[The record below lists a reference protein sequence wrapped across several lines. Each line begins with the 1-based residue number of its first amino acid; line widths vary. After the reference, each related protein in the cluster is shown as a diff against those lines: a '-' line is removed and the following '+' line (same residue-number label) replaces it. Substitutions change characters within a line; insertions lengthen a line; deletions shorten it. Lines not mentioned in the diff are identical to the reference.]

1 MVLKNVSYSQY
12 NLWSQC
18 PFRWKLLYID
28 GLREFT
34 DSIHTMFGTSMH
46 EVLQFYLH
54 IMYTQSIKEAD
65 SIDVEDLL
73 RKRMQH
79 HYERIMKQNGGE
91 VFCTENDMVEF
102 FQDGCDILD
111 WFKRRRA
118 QYFSK
123 KGYELVGIETELN
136 YKMKGNV
143 VFKGY
148 IDLVVHDTVRD
159 KYLVYDIKTSTKGW
173 NKYQKKDKNK
183 TDQLL
188 LYKQFYSLQ
197 MKVPIDKIEVEF
209 FIVKRKLWENVDFP
223 QRRVQKVIPASG
235 KPSINRVLS
244 NLNTFL
250 EECFDENGEYL
261 KDTIYR
267 KEPSQKNCRYCEFKN
282 KKELCDRKREL

>member
-1 MVLKNVSYSQY
+1 MNNVSYSQY

-18 PFRWKLLYID
+18 PFRWKLLYVD

-46 EVLQFYLH
+46 EVLQFYIH
-54 IMYTQSIKEAD
+54 IMYNKSIKEAD

-79 HYERIMKQNGGE
+79 HYERIMKENGGV

-111 WFKRRRA
+111 WFKKRRA

-148 IDLVVHDTVRD
+148 IDLVIHDTIRD
-159 KYLVYDIKTSTKGW
+159 KYIVYDIKTSTKGW

-188 LYKQFYSLQ
+188 LYKQFYSAQ
-197 MKVPIDKIEVEF
+197 MDIPIEKIEVEF

-223 QRRVQKVIPASG
+223 QKRVQKLIPASG
-235 KPSINRVLS
+235 KPSINRVLL
-244 NLNTFL
+244 NLNKFL
-250 EECFDENGEYL
+250 EECFNEKGEHL
-261 KDTIYR
+261 QNTIYR
-267 KEPSQKNCRYCEFKN
+267 KEPSTKNCKWCEFKS
-282 KKELCDRKREL
+282 KPQICDRKR

>member
-1 MVLKNVSYSQY
+1 MVLNNVSYSQY

-18 PFRWKLLYID
+18 PYRWKLLYID

-54 IMYTQSIKEAD
+54 IMYTKSIKEAD

-73 RKRMQH
+73 RQRMQH

-91 VFCTENDMVEF
+91 AFCTENDMVEF

-148 IDLVVHDTVRD
+148 IDLVVHDTIRD
-159 KYLVYDIKTSTKGW
+159 KYIVYDIKTSTKGW

-188 LYKQFYSLQ
+188 LYKQFYSAQ
-197 MKVPIDKIEVEF
+197 MDIPIEKIEVEF

-223 QRRVQKVIPASG
+223 QKRVQKVIPASG
-235 KPSINRVLS
+235 KPSINRVLT
-244 NLNTFL
+244 NLNNFL
-250 EECFDENGEYL
+250 EECFDDKGEYL
-261 KDTIYR
+261 QNTIYR
-267 KEPSQKNCRYCEFKN
+267 KEPSQKNCRYCEFKS
-282 KKELCDRKREL
+282 KPEICDRKR

>member
-1 MVLKNVSYSQY
+1 
-12 NLWSQC
+12 
-18 PFRWKLLYID
+18 
-28 GLREFT
+28 
-34 DSIHTMFGTSMH
+34 MFGTSMH

-54 IMYTQSIKEAD
+54 IMYTKSIKEAD

-73 RKRMQH
+73 RQRMQH
-79 HYERIMKQNGGE
+79 HYERIMKENGGE

-148 IDLVVHDTVRD
+148 IDLVVHDTIRD
-159 KYLVYDIKTSTKGW
+159 KYIVYDIKTSTKGW

-223 QRRVQKVIPASG
+223 QKRVQKIIPASG
-235 KPSINRVLS
+235 KPSINRVLL
-244 NLNTFL
+244 NLNKFL
-250 EECFDENGEYL
+250 EECFDEKGEHRQN
-261 KDTIYR
+261 TIYR
-267 KEPSQKNCRYCEFKN
+267 KEPSQKHCRYCEFKS
-282 KKELCDRKREL
+282 KPKLCDRKR

>member
-1 MVLKNVSYSQY
+1 MKSVSYSQY

-18 PFRWKLLYID
+18 PFRWKLLYVD

-54 IMYTQSIKEAD
+54 VMYNQTAKEAD

-73 RKRMQH
+73 RQRMQY
-79 HYERIMKQNGGE
+79 HYERIMEANGGE
-91 VFCTENDMVEF
+91 EFCTENDMVEF
-102 FQDGCDILD
+102 YNDGCVILD
-111 WFKRRRA
+111 WFKKRRA

-148 IDLVVHDTVRD
+148 IDLVIHDTVRD
-159 KYLVYDIKTSTKGW
+159 KYIIYDIKTSTKGW

-188 LYKQFYSLQ
+188 LYKQFYSAQ
-197 MKVPIDKIEVEF
+197 MDVPIEKIDVEF

-223 QRRVQKVIPASG
+223 QKRVQKVIPASG
-235 KPSINRVLS
+235 KPSINRVLL
-244 NLNTFL
+244 NLNKFL
-250 EECFDENGEYL
+250 EECFDDNGEYL
-261 KDTIYR
+261 KNTIYR

-282 KKELCDRKREL
+282 KKELCDRKN

>member
-1 MVLKNVSYSQY
+1 MNNVSYSQY

-18 PFRWKLLYID
+18 PYRWKLLYID

-54 IMYTQSIKEAD
+54 IMYTKSIKEAD

-73 RKRMQH
+73 RQRMQH
-79 HYERIMKQNGGE
+79 HYERIMKENGGE

-148 IDLVVHDTVRD
+148 IDLVVHDTIRD
-159 KYLVYDIKTSTKGW
+159 KYIVYDIKTSTKGW

-223 QRRVQKVIPASG
+223 QKRVQKIIPASG
-235 KPSINRVLS
+235 KPSINRVLL
-244 NLNTFL
+244 NLNKFL
-250 EECFDENGEYL
+250 EECFDEKGEHRQN
-261 KDTIYR
+261 TIYR
-267 KEPSQKNCRYCEFKN
+267 KEPSQKHCRYCEFKS
-282 KKELCDRKREL
+282 KPKLCDRKR

>member
-1 MVLKNVSYSQY
+1 MNNVSYSQY

-18 PFRWKLLYID
+18 PYRWKLLYID

-54 IMYTQSIKEAD
+54 IMYTKSIKEAD

-73 RKRMQH
+73 RQRMQH
-79 HYERIMKQNGGE
+79 HYERIMKENGGE

-223 QRRVQKVIPASG
+223 QKRVQKIIPASG
-235 KPSINRVLS
+235 KPSINRVLL
-244 NLNTFL
+244 NLNKFL
-250 EECFDENGEYL
+250 EECFDEKGEHRQN
-261 KDTIYR
+261 TIYR
-267 KEPSQKNCRYCEFKN
+267 KEPSQKHCRYCEFKS
-282 KKELCDRKREL
+282 KPKLCDRKR

>member
-1 MVLKNVSYSQY
+1 MVLNNVSYSQY

-18 PFRWKLLYID
+18 PYRWKLLYID

-54 IMYTQSIKEAD
+54 IMYTKSIKEAD

-73 RKRMQH
+73 RQRMQH

-91 VFCTENDMVEF
+91 IFCTENDMVEF

-148 IDLVVHDTVRD
+148 IDLVVHDTIRD
-159 KYLVYDIKTSTKGW
+159 KYIVYDIKTSTKGW

-188 LYKQFYSLQ
+188 LYKQFYSAQ
-197 MKVPIDKIEVEF
+197 MDIPIEKIEVEF

-223 QRRVQKVIPASG
+223 QKRVQKVIPASG
-235 KPSINRVLS
+235 KPSINRVLT
-244 NLNTFL
+244 NLNNFL
-250 EECFDENGEYL
+250 EECFDDKGEYL
-261 KDTIYR
+261 QNTIYR
-267 KEPSQKNCRYCEFKN
+267 KEPSQKNCRYCEFKS
-282 KKELCDRKREL
+282 KPEICDRKR

>member
-1 MVLKNVSYSQY
+1 MNNVSYSQY

-73 RKRMQH
+73 RQRMQY

-123 KGYELVGIETELN
+123 KGYELVGIETELD

-197 MKVPIDKIEVEF
+197 MDIPIEKIEVEF

-223 QRRVQKVIPASG
+223 QKRVQKVIPASG
-235 KPSINRVLS
+235 KPSINRVLT

-267 KEPSQKNCRYCEFKN
+267 KEPSQKHCRYCEFKN